1 MMLMKN
7 KEQKTIDNIEK
18 LSKSL
23 DIKVNKRKTVPI
35 FKTKEVVC
43 LLLLTTIIS
52 LAMGGI
58 VTYNVALKGE
68 KVDNDLQEFIS
79 NYDYIVD
86 NYYGDVDKTELVDSA
101 IAGMLSTLD
110 KNSAYVGGSDTNFN
124 IYLEGTYEGTGI
136 QVYND
141 DNKNVVIYTVFD
153 NTPASKAGLKAGDI
167 IIKLNNKDTTNMTID
182 EFSKLVKAQNGEFN
196 ITYKRKDKE
205 KTVKLKIDTIDI
217 KSVSSK
223 TITQGDKKIGY
234 IRMTI
239 FANNTYEQFKKELD
253 KLENDGVDALV
264 IDLRGNSG
272 GHLSTAEQILS
283 LFLDSSHP
291 IYQIKSKDSQN
302 TYYSTG
308 NKTKNYKISILID
321 GNSASASEVVTSA
334 LTEQY
339 GAKTVGKK
347 SYGKGTVQEVQT
359 LSDGEQYKLTTK
371 FWLTS
376 KGKLIDGKGIE
387 PDYDVTLG
395 DEYLKNPTDENDTQ
409 LQKAIEV
416 ILK

>member
-1 MMLMKN
+1 MKN

-23 DIKVNKRKTVPI
+23 DIKVNKRKILPT
-35 FKTKEVVC
+35 FKTKEVV
-43 LLLLTTIIS
+43 LLLVLTAIIS

-58 VTYNVALKGE
+58 VTYNIVLKGE
-68 KVDNDLQEFIS
+68 KVDDELQEFIT

-110 KNSAYVGGSDTNFN
+110 KNSAYVGGTDTNFS
-124 IYLEGTYEGTGI
+124 IYLEGAYEGTGI

-141 DNKNVVIYTVFD
+141 DNGNIVVYSVFGGS
-153 NTPASKAGLKAGDI
+153 PASKAGLKEDDI
-167 IIKLNNKDTTNMTID
+167 IIKVNDKDTTNMSID
-182 EFSKLVKAQNGEFN
+182 EFSKLVKDQNGKFN
-196 ITYKRKDKE
+196 ITYKRGDSE
-205 KTVKLKIDTIDI
+205 KTVQLKVDTIEI
-217 KSVSSK
+217 RSVSSK
-223 TITQGDKKIGY
+223 VINKDNKKIGY
-234 IRMTI
+234 IRTTI

-253 KLENDGVDALV
+253 KLEDEGIDGLV

-272 GHLSTAEQILS
+272 GHLSSAEQIIS

-291 IYQIKSKDSQN
+291 IYQIKSKESKN
-302 TYYSTG
+302 IYYSTG
-308 NKTKNYKISILID
+308 KETKNYKISILID

-334 LTEQY
+334 LAEQY

-347 SYGKGTVQEVQT
+347 SYGKGTVQELQT
-359 LSDGEQYKLTTK
+359 LSDGDQYKLTTK
-371 FWLTS
+371 SWLTS
-376 KGKLIDGKGIE
+376 KGEVIDGKGIE
-387 PDYDVTLG
+387 PDYDVTLS
-395 DEYLKNPTDENDTQ
+395 DEYLENPTDENDDQ

-416 ILK
+416 ILE

>member
-1 MMLMKN
+1 MKN

-23 DIKVNKRKTVPI
+23 DIKVNKRKVVPT
-35 FKTKEVVC
+35 FKTKEVVI
-43 LLLLTTIIS
+43 LLLLTTVIS

-58 VTYNVALKGE
+58 VTYNVVLKGE
-68 KVDNDLQEFIS
+68 KVDDELQEFIT

-110 KNSAYVGGSDTNFN
+110 KNSAYVGGTDTNFS

-141 DNKNVVIYTVFD
+141 DNGNIVVYSVFGGS
-153 NTPASKAGLKAGDI
+153 PASKAGLKEDDI
-167 IIKLNNKDTTNMTID
+167 IIKVNDKDTTNMSID
-182 EFSKLVKAQNGEFN
+182 EFSKLVKDQKGKFN
-196 ITYKRKDKE
+196 ITYKRGDSE
-205 KTVKLKIDTIDI
+205 KTVQLKVDTIEI
-217 KSVSSK
+217 QSVSSK
-223 TITQGDKKIGY
+223 VINKDNKKIGY
-234 IRMTI
+234 IRTTI

-253 KLENDGVDALV
+253 KLEDEGIDGLV

-272 GHLSTAEQILS
+272 GHLSSAEQIIS

-291 IYQIKSKDSQN
+291 IYQIKSKESKN
-302 TYYSTG
+302 IYYSTG
-308 NKTKNYKISILID
+308 KETKNYKISILID

-334 LTEQY
+334 LAEQY

-347 SYGKGTVQEVQT
+347 SYGKGTVQELQT
-359 LSDGEQYKLTTK
+359 LSDGDQYKLTTK
-371 FWLTS
+371 SWLTS
-376 KGKLIDGKGIE
+376 KGEVIDGKGIK
-387 PDYDVTLG
+387 PDYDVTLS
-395 DEYLKNPTDENDTQ
+395 DEYLENPTDENDDQ

-416 ILK
+416 ILE

>member
-1 MMLMKN
+1 MKN

-23 DIKVNKRKTVPI
+23 DIKVNKRKILPT
-35 FKTKEVVC
+35 FKTKEVV
-43 LLLLTTIIS
+43 LLLVLTAIIS

-58 VTYNVALKGE
+58 VTYNIVLKGE
-68 KVDNDLQEFIS
+68 KVDDELQEFIT

-110 KNSAYVGGSDTNFN
+110 KNSAYVGGTDTNFS

-141 DNKNVVIYTVFD
+141 DNGNIVVYSVFGGS
-153 NTPASKAGLKAGDI
+153 PASKAGLKEDDI
-167 IIKLNNKDTTNMTID
+167 IIKVNDKDTTNMSID
-182 EFSKLVKAQNGEFN
+182 EFSKLVKDQKGKFN
-196 ITYKRKDKE
+196 ITYKRGDSE
-205 KTVKLKIDTIDI
+205 KTVQLKVDTIEI
-217 KSVSSK
+217 QSVSSK
-223 TITQGDKKIGY
+223 VINKDNKKIGY
-234 IRMTI
+234 IRTTI

-253 KLENDGVDALV
+253 KLEDEGIDGLV

-272 GHLSTAEQILS
+272 GHLSSAEQIIS

-291 IYQIKSKDSQN
+291 IYQIKSKESKN
-302 TYYSTG
+302 IYYSTG
-308 NKTKNYKISILID
+308 KETKNYKISILID

-334 LTEQY
+334 LAEQY

-347 SYGKGTVQEVQT
+347 SYGKGTVQELQT
-359 LSDGEQYKLTTK
+359 LSDGDQYKLTTK
-371 FWLTS
+371 SWLTS
-376 KGKLIDGKGIE
+376 KGEVIDGKGIE
-387 PDYDVTLG
+387 PDYDVTLS
-395 DEYLKNPTDENDTQ
+395 DEYLENPTDENDDQ

-416 ILK
+416 ILE

>member
-1 MMLMKN
+1 MKN

-23 DIKVNKRKTVPI
+23 DIKVNKRKVVPT
-35 FKTKEVVC
+35 FKTKEVVI
-43 LLLLTTIIS
+43 LLLLTTVIS

-58 VTYNVALKGE
+58 VTYNVVLKGE
-68 KVDNDLQEFIS
+68 KVDDELQDFIT

-86 NYYGDVDKTELVDSA
+86 NYYGDVDKTELIDSA

-110 KNSAYVGGSDTNFN
+110 KNSSYVGGSDTNFS

-141 DNKNVVIYTVFD
+141 DNGNIVVYSVFD
-153 NTPASKAGLKAGDI
+153 GSPASKAGLKEDDI
-167 IIKLNNKDTTNMTID
+167 IIKVNDKDTTNMSID
-182 EFSKLVKAQNGEFN
+182 EFSELVKKQKGEFN
-196 ITYKRKDKE
+196 ITYKRGDNE
-205 KTVKLKIDTIDI
+205 KTVKLKVDTIEI
-217 KSVSSK
+217 RSVSSK
-223 TITQGDKKIGY
+223 VINKDNKKIGY
-234 IRMTI
+234 IRTTI

-253 KLENDGVDALV
+253 KLENEGIDGLV

-272 GHLSTAEQILS
+272 GHLSAAEQIIS

-302 TYYSTG
+302 IYYSTG
-308 NKTKNYKISILID
+308 NKTKDYKISVLID
-321 GNSASASEVVTSA
+321 SNSASASEVVTSA
-334 LTEQY
+334 LAEQY

-347 SYGKGTVQEVQT
+347 SYGKGTVQELQT

-371 FWLTS
+371 SWLTP
-376 KGKLIDGKGIE
+376 KGEVIDGKGIE
-387 PDYDVTLG
+387 PDYDVTLS
-395 DEYLKNPTDENDTQ
+395 DEYLENPTDESDNQ

-416 ILK
+416 ILE

>member
-1 MMLMKN
+1 MKN

-23 DIKVNKRKTVPI
+23 DIKVNKRKILPT
-35 FKTKEVVC
+35 FKTKEVV
-43 LLLLTTIIS
+43 LLLVLTAIIS

-58 VTYNVALKGE
+58 VTYNIVLKGE
-68 KVDNDLQEFIS
+68 KVDDELQEFIT

-110 KNSAYVGGSDTNFN
+110 KNSAYVGGTDTNFS

-141 DNKNVVIYTVFD
+141 DNGNIVVYSVFGGS
-153 NTPASKAGLKAGDI
+153 PASKAGLKEDDI
-167 IIKLNNKDTTNMTID
+167 IIKVNDKDTTNMSID
-182 EFSKLVKAQNGEFN
+182 EFSKLVKDQKGKFN
-196 ITYKRKDKE
+196 ITYKRGDSE
-205 KTVKLKIDTIDI
+205 KTVQLKVDTIEI
-217 KSVSSK
+217 QSVSSK
-223 TITQGDKKIGY
+223 VINKDNKKIGY
-234 IRMTI
+234 IRTTI
-239 FANNTYEQFKKELD
+239 FANNTYEQFNKELD
-253 KLENDGVDALV
+253 KLENEGIDGLV

-272 GHLSTAEQILS
+272 GHLSVAEQIIS

-291 IYQIKSKDSQN
+291 IYQIKSKESKN
-302 TYYSTG
+302 IYYSTG
-308 NKTKNYKISILID
+308 KETKNYKISILID

-334 LTEQY
+334 LAEQY

-347 SYGKGTVQEVQT
+347 SYGKGTVQELQT
-359 LSDGEQYKLTTK
+359 LSDGDQYKLTTK
-371 FWLTS
+371 SWLTS
-376 KGKLIDGKGIE
+376 KGEVIDGKGIE
-387 PDYDVTLG
+387 PDYDVTLS
-395 DEYLKNPTDENDTQ
+395 DEYLENPTDENDDQ

-416 ILK
+416 ILE

>member
-1 MMLMKN
+1 MKN

-23 DIKVNKRKTVPI
+23 DIKVNKRKVVPT
-35 FKTKEVVC
+35 FKTKEVVI
-43 LLLLTTIIS
+43 LLLLTTVIS

-58 VTYNVALKGE
+58 VTYNVVLKGE
-68 KVDNDLQEFIS
+68 KVDDELQEFIT

-110 KNSAYVGGSDTNFN
+110 KNSAYVGGTDTNFS

-141 DNKNVVIYTVFD
+141 DNGNIVVYSVFGGS
-153 NTPASKAGLKAGDI
+153 PASKAGLKEDDI
-167 IIKLNNKDTTNMTID
+167 IIKVNDKDTTNMSID
-182 EFSKLVKAQNGEFN
+182 EFSKLVKDQKGKFN
-196 ITYKRKDKE
+196 ITYKRGDSE
-205 KTVKLKIDTIDI
+205 KTVQLKVDTIEI
-217 KSVSSK
+217 QSVSSK
-223 TITQGDKKIGY
+223 VINKDNKKIGY
-234 IRMTI
+234 IRTTI

-253 KLENDGVDALV
+253 KLEDEGIDGLV

-272 GHLSTAEQILS
+272 GHLSSAEQIIS

-302 TYYSTG
+302 IYYSTG
-308 NKTKNYKISILID
+308 NKTKDYKISVLID
-321 GNSASASEVVTSA
+321 SNSASASEVVTSA
-334 LTEQY
+334 LAEQY

-347 SYGKGTVQEVQT
+347 SYGKGTVQELQT
-359 LSDGEQYKLTTK
+359 LSDGDQYKLTTK
-371 FWLTS
+371 SWLTS
-376 KGKLIDGKGIE
+376 KGEVIDGKGIK
-387 PDYDVTLG
+387 PDYDVTLS
-395 DEYLKNPTDENDTQ
+395 DEYLENPTDENDDQ

-416 ILK
+416 ILE

>member
-1 MMLMKN
+1 MKN

-23 DIKVNKRKTVPI
+23 DIKVNKRKVVPT
-35 FKTKEVVC
+35 FKTKEVVI
-43 LLLLTTIIS
+43 LLLLTTVIS

-58 VTYNVALKGE
+58 VTYNVVLKGE
-68 KVDNDLQEFIS
+68 KVDDELQEFIT

-110 KNSAYVGGSDTNFN
+110 KNSAYVGGTDTNFS

-141 DNKNVVIYTVFD
+141 DNGNIVVYSVFGGS
-153 NTPASKAGLKAGDI
+153 PASKAGLKEDDI
-167 IIKLNNKDTTNMTID
+167 IIKVNDKDTTNMSID
-182 EFSKLVKAQNGEFN
+182 EFSKLVKDQNGKFN
-196 ITYKRKDKE
+196 ITYKRGDSE
-205 KTVKLKIDTIDI
+205 KTVQLKVDTIEI
-217 KSVSSK
+217 QSVSSK
-223 TITQGDKKIGY
+223 DINKDNKKIGY
-234 IRMTI
+234 IRTTI

-253 KLENDGVDALV
+253 KLEDEGIDGLV

-272 GHLSTAEQILS
+272 GHLSSAEQIIS

-291 IYQIKSKDSQN
+291 IYQIKSKESKN
-302 TYYSTG
+302 IYYSTG
-308 NKTKNYKISILID
+308 KETKNYKISILID

-334 LTEQY
+334 LAEQY

-347 SYGKGTVQEVQT
+347 SYGKGTVQELQT
-359 LSDGEQYKLTTK
+359 LSDGDQYKLTTK
-371 FWLTS
+371 SWLTS
-376 KGKLIDGKGIE
+376 KGEVIDGKGIE
-387 PDYDVTLG
+387 PDYDVTLS
-395 DEYLKNPTDENDTQ
+395 DEYLENPTDENDDQ

-416 ILK
+416 ILE

>member
-1 MMLMKN
+1 MNN

-23 DIKVNKRKTVPI
+23 DIKVNKRKILPT
-35 FKTKEVVC
+35 FKTKEVV
-43 LLLLTTIIS
+43 LLLVLTAIIS

-58 VTYNVALKGE
+58 VTYNVVLKGE
-68 KVDNDLQEFIS
+68 KVDDELQEFIT

-86 NYYGDVDKTELVDSA
+86 NYYGDIDKTELVDSA

-110 KNSAYVGGSDTNFN
+110 KNSAYVGGSDTNFS
-124 IYLEGTYEGTGI
+124 IYLEGTYKGTGI
-136 QVYND
+136 QVFND
-141 DNKNVVIYTVFD
+141 DNGNIVIYTVFE
-153 NTPASKAGLKAGDI
+153 NTPASKAGLKSGDI
-167 IIKLNNKDTTNMTID
+167 IVKLNNTDTTNMTID
-182 EFSKLVKAQNGEFN
+182 EFSKLVKEQNDKFN
-196 ITYKRKDKE
+196 ITYKRDDNE
-205 KTVKLKIDTIDI
+205 KTVRLKVDTIEI

-223 TITQGDKKIGY
+223 IINRDDKKIGY
-234 IRMTI
+234 IRTTI

-253 KLENDGVDALV
+253 KLEDEGIDGLV

-308 NKTKNYKISILID
+308 NETKNYKISILID

-334 LTEQY
+334 LVEQY
-339 GAKTVGKK
+339 SAKTVGKK
-347 SYGKGTVQEVQT
+347 SYGKGTVQELQT
-359 LSDGEQYKLTTK
+359 LSDGDQYKLTTK
-371 FWLTS
+371 SWLTS
-376 KGKLIDGKGIE
+376 KGKVIDGKGIE
-387 PDYDVTLG
+387 PDYDVTLS
-395 DEYLKNPTDENDTQ
+395 DEYLENPTDENDAQ

>member
-1 MMLMKN
+1 MNN

-23 DIKVNKRKTVPI
+23 DIKVNKRKVVPT
-35 FKTKEVVC
+35 FKTKEVVF
-43 LLLLTTIIS
+43 LLLLTTVIS

-58 VTYNVALKGE
+58 VTYNVVLKGE
-68 KVDNDLQEFIS
+68 KVDDELQEFIT

-110 KNSAYVGGSDTNFN
+110 KNSAYVGGSDTNFS
-124 IYLEGTYEGTGI
+124 IYLEGTYKGTGI
-136 QVYND
+136 QVFND
-141 DNKNVVIYTVFD
+141 DNGNIVIYTVFE
-153 NTPASKAGLKAGDI
+153 NTPASKAGLKSGDVI
-167 IIKLNNKDTTNMTID
+167 VKLNNTDTTNMTID
-182 EFSKLVKAQNGEFN
+182 EFSKLVKEQNGEFN
-196 ITYKRKDKE
+196 ITYKRDDNE
-205 KTVKLKIDTIDI
+205 KTVRLKVDTIEI

-223 TITQGDKKIGY
+223 IINRDDKKIGY
-234 IRMTI
+234 IRTTI
-239 FANNTYEQFKKELD
+239 FASNTYEQFKKELD
-253 KLENDGVDALV
+253 KLEDAGIDGLV

-272 GHLSTAEQILS
+272 GHLSTTEQILS

-308 NKTKNYKISILID
+308 KETKNYKISILID

-334 LTEQY
+334 LVEQY

-347 SYGKGTVQEVQT
+347 SYGKGTVQELQT
-359 LSDGEQYKLTTK
+359 LADGDQYKLTTK
-371 FWLTS
+371 SWLTS
-376 KGKLIDGKGIE
+376 KGKVIDGKGIE
-387 PDYDVTLG
+387 PDYDVTLS
-395 DEYLKNPTDENDTQ
+395 DEYLENPTDENDAQ

>member
-1 MMLMKN
+1 MKN

-23 DIKVNKRKTVPI
+23 DIKVNKRKVVPT
-35 FKTKEVVC
+35 FKTKEVVI
-43 LLLLTTIIS
+43 LLLLTTVIS

-58 VTYNVALKGE
+58 VTYNVVLKGE
-68 KVDNDLQEFIS
+68 KVDDELQDFIT

-86 NYYGDVDKTELVDSA
+86 NYYGDVDKTELIDSA

-110 KNSAYVGGSDTNFN
+110 KNSSYVGGSDTNFS

-141 DNKNVVIYTVFD
+141 DNGNIVVYSVFD
-153 NTPASKAGLKAGDI
+153 GSPASKAGLKEDDI
-167 IIKLNNKDTTNMTID
+167 IIKVNDKDTTNMSID
-182 EFSKLVKAQNGEFN
+182 EFSKLVKDQKGKFN
-196 ITYKRKDKE
+196 ITYKRGDSE
-205 KTVKLKIDTIDI
+205 KTVQLKVDTIEI
-217 KSVSSK
+217 RSVSSK
-223 TITQGDKKIGY
+223 VINKDNKKIGY
-234 IRMTI
+234 IRTTI

-253 KLENDGVDALV
+253 KLENEGIDGLV

-272 GHLSTAEQILS
+272 GHLSAAEQIIS

-302 TYYSTG
+302 IYYSTG
-308 NKTKNYKISILID
+308 NKTKDYKISVLID
-321 GNSASASEVVTSA
+321 SNSASASEVVTSA
-334 LTEQY
+334 LAEQY

-347 SYGKGTVQEVQT
+347 SYGKGTVQELQT

-371 FWLTS
+371 SWLTS
-376 KGKLIDGKGIE
+376 KGEVIDGKGIE
-387 PDYDVTLG
+387 PDYDVTLS
-395 DEYLKNPTDENDTQ
+395 DEYLENPTDESDNQ

-416 ILK
+416 ILE

>member
-1 MMLMKN
+1 MKN

-23 DIKVNKRKTVPI
+23 DIKVNKRKVVPT
-35 FKTKEVVC
+35 FKTKEVVI
-43 LLLLTTIIS
+43 LLLLTTVIS

-58 VTYNVALKGE
+58 VTYNVVLKGE
-68 KVDNDLQEFIS
+68 KVDDELQDFIT

-86 NYYGDVDKTELVDSA
+86 NYYGDVDKTELIDSA

-110 KNSAYVGGSDTNFN
+110 KNSSYVGGSDTNFS

-141 DNKNVVIYTVFD
+141 DNGNIVVYSVFD
-153 NTPASKAGLKAGDI
+153 GSPASKAGLKEDDI
-167 IIKLNNKDTTNMTID
+167 IIKVNDKDTTNMSID
-182 EFSKLVKAQNGEFN
+182 EFSKLVKDQNGKFN
-196 ITYKRKDKE
+196 ITYKRGDSE
-205 KTVKLKIDTIDI
+205 KTVKLKVDTIEI
-217 KSVSSK
+217 RSVSSK
-223 TITQGDKKIGY
+223 VINKDNKKIGY
-234 IRMTI
+234 IRTTI

-253 KLENDGVDALV
+253 KLENEGIDGLV

-272 GHLSTAEQILS
+272 GHLSAAEQIIS

-302 TYYSTG
+302 IYYSTG
-308 NKTKNYKISILID
+308 NKTKDYKISVLID
-321 GNSASASEVVTSA
+321 SNSASASEVVTSA
-334 LTEQY
+334 LAEQY

-347 SYGKGTVQEVQT
+347 SYGKGTVQELQT
-359 LSDGEQYKLTTK
+359 LSDGDQYKLTTK
-371 FWLTS
+371 SWLTS
-376 KGKLIDGKGIE
+376 KGEVIDGKGIE
-387 PDYDVTLG
+387 PDYDVTLS
-395 DEYLKNPTDENDTQ
+395 DEYLENPTDESDNQ

-416 ILK
+416 ILE

>member
-1 MMLMKN
+1 MKN
-7 KEQKTIDNIEK
+7 KEQKIIDNIEK

-23 DIKVNKRKTVPI
+23 DIKVNKRKVVPI
-35 FKTKEVVC
+35 FKTKEVVI
-43 LLLLTTIIS
+43 LLLLTTVIS

-58 VTYNVALKGE
+58 VTYNVVLKGE
-68 KVDNDLQEFIS
+68 KVDDELQDFIT

-86 NYYGDVDKTELVDSA
+86 NYYGDVDKTELIDSA

-110 KNSAYVGGSDTNFN
+110 KNSSYVGGSDTNFS

-141 DNKNVVIYTVFD
+141 DNGNIVVYSVFD
-153 NTPASKAGLKAGDI
+153 GSPASKAGLKEDDI
-167 IIKLNNKDTTNMTID
+167 IIKVNDKDTTNMSID
-182 EFSKLVKAQNGEFN
+182 EFSELVKKQKGEFN
-196 ITYKRKDKE
+196 ITYKRGDNE
-205 KTVKLKIDTIDI
+205 KTVKLKVDTIEI
-217 KSVSSK
+217 RSVSSK
-223 TITQGDKKIGY
+223 VINKDNKKIGY
-234 IRMTI
+234 IRTTI

-253 KLENDGVDALV
+253 KLENEGIDGLV

-272 GHLSTAEQILS
+272 GHLSAAEQIIS

-302 TYYSTG
+302 IYYSTG
-308 NKTKNYKISILID
+308 NKTKDYKISVLID
-321 GNSASASEVVTSA
+321 SNSASASEVVTSA
-334 LTEQY
+334 LAEQY

-347 SYGKGTVQEVQT
+347 SYGKGTVQELQT

-371 FWLTS
+371 SWLTS
-376 KGKLIDGKGIE
+376 KGEVIDGKGIE
-387 PDYDVTLG
+387 PDYDVTLS
-395 DEYLKNPTDENDTQ
+395 DEYLENPTDESDNQ

-416 ILK
+416 ILE

>member
-1 MMLMKN
+1 MKN

-23 DIKVNKRKTVPI
+23 DIKVNKRKVVPT
-35 FKTKEVVC
+35 FKTKEVVI
-43 LLLLTTIIS
+43 LLLLTTVIS

-58 VTYNVALKGE
+58 VTYNVVLKGE
-68 KVDNDLQEFIS
+68 KVDDELQDFIT

-86 NYYGDVDKTELVDSA
+86 NYYGDVDKTELIDSA

-110 KNSAYVGGSDTNFN
+110 KNSSYVGGSDTNFS

-141 DNKNVVIYTVFD
+141 DNGNIVVYSVFD
-153 NTPASKAGLKAGDI
+153 GSPASKAGLKEDDI
-167 IIKLNNKDTTNMTID
+167 IIKVNDKDTTNMSID
-182 EFSKLVKAQNGEFN
+182 EFSELVKKQKGEFN
-196 ITYKRKDKE
+196 ITYKRGDNE
-205 KTVKLKIDTIDI
+205 KTVKLKVDTIEI
-217 KSVSSK
+217 RSVSSK
-223 TITQGDKKIGY
+223 VINKDNKKIGY
-234 IRMTI
+234 IRTTI

-253 KLENDGVDALV
+253 KLEDEGIDGLV

-272 GHLSTAEQILS
+272 GHLSSAEQIIS

-291 IYQIKSKDSQN
+291 IYQIKSKESKN
-302 TYYSTG
+302 IYYSTG
-308 NKTKNYKISILID
+308 KETKNYKISILID

-334 LTEQY
+334 LAEQY

-347 SYGKGTVQEVQT
+347 SYGKGTVQELQT
-359 LSDGEQYKLTTK
+359 LSDGDQYKLTTK
-371 FWLTS
+371 SWLTS
-376 KGKLIDGKGIE
+376 KGEVIDGKGIE
-387 PDYDVTLG
+387 PDYDVTLS
-395 DEYLKNPTDENDTQ
+395 DEYLENPTDESDNQ

-416 ILK
+416 ILE

>member
-1 MMLMKN
+1 MKN

-23 DIKVNKRKTVPI
+23 DIKVNKRKILPT
-35 FKTKEVVC
+35 FKTKEVV
-43 LLLLTTIIS
+43 LLLVLTAIIS

-58 VTYNVALKGE
+58 VTYNIVLKGE
-68 KVDNDLQEFIS
+68 KVDDELQEFIT

-110 KNSAYVGGSDTNFN
+110 KNSAYVGGTDTNFS

-141 DNKNVVIYTVFD
+141 DNGNIVVYSVFGGS
-153 NTPASKAGLKAGDI
+153 PASKAGLKEDDI
-167 IIKLNNKDTTNMTID
+167 IIKVNDKDTTNMSLD
-182 EFSKLVKAQNGEFN
+182 EFSKLVKDQKGKFN
-196 ITYKRKDKE
+196 ITYKRGDSE
-205 KTVKLKIDTIDI
+205 KTVQLKVDTIEI
-217 KSVSSK
+217 QSVSSK
-223 TITQGDKKIGY
+223 VINKDNKKIGY
-234 IRMTI
+234 IRTTI

-253 KLENDGVDALV
+253 KLEDEGIDGLV

-272 GHLSTAEQILS
+272 GHLSSAEQIIS

-291 IYQIKSKDSQN
+291 IYQIKSKESKN
-302 TYYSTG
+302 IYYSTG
-308 NKTKNYKISILID
+308 KETKNYKISILID

-334 LTEQY
+334 LAEQY

-347 SYGKGTVQEVQT
+347 SYGKGTVQELQT
-359 LSDGEQYKLTTK
+359 LSDGDQYKLTTK
-371 FWLTS
+371 SWLTS
-376 KGKLIDGKGIE
+376 KGEVIDGKGIE
-387 PDYDVTLG
+387 PDYDVTLS
-395 DEYLKNPTDENDTQ
+395 DEYLENPTDENDDQ

-416 ILK
+416 ILE

>member
-1 MMLMKN
+1 MKN

-23 DIKVNKRKTVPI
+23 DIKVNKRKVVPT
-35 FKTKEVVC
+35 FKTKEVVI
-43 LLLLTTIIS
+43 LLLLTTVIS

-58 VTYNVALKGE
+58 VTYNVVLKGE
-68 KVDNDLQEFIS
+68 KVDDELQDFIT

-86 NYYGDVDKTELVDSA
+86 NYYGDVDKTELIDSA

-110 KNSAYVGGSDTNFN
+110 KNSSYVGGSDTNFS

-141 DNKNVVIYTVFD
+141 DNGNIVVYSVFD
-153 NTPASKAGLKAGDI
+153 GSPASKDGLKKEDI
-167 IIKLNNKDTTNMTID
+167 IMKVNDKDTTNMSID
-182 EFSKLVKAQNGEFN
+182 EFSELVKKQKGEFN
-196 ITYKRKDKE
+196 ITYKRGDNE
-205 KTVKLKIDTIDI
+205 KTVKLKVDTIEI
-217 KSVSSK
+217 RSVSSK
-223 TITQGDKKIGY
+223 VINKDNKKIGY
-234 IRMTI
+234 IRTTI

-253 KLENDGVDALV
+253 KLENEGIDGLV

-272 GHLSTAEQILS
+272 GHLSAAEQIIS

-302 TYYSTG
+302 IYYSTG
-308 NKTKNYKISILID
+308 NKTKDYKISVLID
-321 GNSASASEVVTSA
+321 SNSASASEVVTSA
-334 LTEQY
+334 LAEQY

-347 SYGKGTVQEVQT
+347 SYGKGTVQELQT
-359 LSDGEQYKLTTK
+359 LSDGDQYKLTTK
-371 FWLTS
+371 SWLTS
-376 KGKLIDGKGIE
+376 KGEVIDGKGIE
-387 PDYDVTLG
+387 PDYDVTLS
-395 DEYLKNPTDENDTQ
+395 DEYLENPTDESDNQ

-416 ILK
+416 ILE